1 MTPQTDPENPLQ
13 LNIPIPPPTAES
25 RAQSLADAKK
35 EFDKAG
41 LGIRDAR
48 GQWQKWYQKAKN
60 EKLVIRDE
68 LEKAHKRM
76 EGVVEKGHKTLK
88 EVFDQAAKN
97 MER

>member
-1 MTPQTDPENPLQ
+1 MQ

-35 EFDKAG
+35 EFEKAR

-48 GQWQKWYQKAKN
+48 GHWQKWYQKAKN

-76 EGVVEKGHKTLK
+76 EGVVEKGYKSLK
-88 EVFDQAAKN
+88 EVFDQVVKN